1 MFDSRFP
8 KLHNSFSPFEK
19 HLTILKSHPKTT
31 GTYQI
36 LPQLYIVYVPHYVGF
51 QVSKVARQFFLDF
64 ILFKKPQMQNPKITA
79 KHK

>member
-51 QVSKVARQFFLDF
+51 QVSKVA
-64 ILFKKPQMQNPKITA
+64 
-79 KHK
+79 